1 MGSMF
6 RFLAWSLGVGLVI
19 ALIVTLLFF
28 RGYSVP
34 SDMVAVRVGAG
45 PFEASKIK
53 GDCVPS
59 STRGFFTNDDYEYF
73 PTNEREWDA
82 TGQDGSDAGRMQSV
96 TKDSVQMY
104 IPVTVRFTLI
114 TECDTLKDFYTRYAR
129 RYGVEFENDGTYNKQ
144 WLTVLRKL
152 VADPSDA
159 TLDRI
164 IQDFDWR
171 KVWNDQQTKVDIEKR
186 LNEALQAE
194 NSLLTTTAKGTFFD
208 GISVLVGKPE
218 PINKELATAVAQE
231 QTKVAQAQSEEA
243 QAKADEAKALAQIAV
258 EKAEADKKK
267 AEISGYRLEGMTAE
281 EAVRA
286 YNEAQL
292 IAAGG
297 NPYQPNYVVGG
308 VAPK

>member
-6 RFLAWSLGVGLVI
+6 KFLAGALLAGLVI
-19 ALIVTLLFF
+19 AVLIVVLFF

-45 PFEASKIK
+45 PFEASKLK
-53 GDCVPS
+53 GDCIPS
-59 STRGFFTNDDYEYF
+59 STRGFFTNDDFEYF

-82 TGQDGSDAGRMQSV
+82 TGQTGSDAGRMQSV

-114 TECDTLKDFYTRYAR
+114 TECDTLQDFYTRYAR
-129 RYGVEFENDGTYNKQ
+129 RYGVEFDNDGTYNEQ

-164 IQDFDWR
+164 IQDFNWR
-171 KVWNDQQTKVDIEKR
+171 NVWNDPQTKVDIEKR
-186 LNEALQAE
+186 LNDALQAE
-194 NSLLTTTAKGTFFD
+194 TSLLTTTAKGTFFD
-208 GISVLVGKPE
+208 GISVLIGKPE
-218 PINKELATAVAQE
+218 PVNEELAKAVAAE

-258 EKAEADKKK
+258 EKAEADKQK
-267 AEISGYRLEGMTAE
+267 AIISGYRLEGMTAQ
-281 EAVRA
+281 EAIRA

-292 IAAGG
+292 IASGG

-308 VAPK
+308 VPTK

>member
-1 MGSMF
+1 MSSIFKLVAGT
-6 RFLAWSLGVGLVI
+6 LVVGLVL
-19 ALIVTLLFF
+19 AMLIVVIFF

-59 STRGFFTNDDYEYF
+59 STRGFFTNDDFEYF

-82 TGQDGSDAGRMQSV
+82 TGQEGSDSGRFQSV

-114 TECDTLKDFYTRYAR
+114 TECDTLQDFYIRYAR
-129 RYGVEFENDGTYNKQ
+129 RYGVDFDNDGTYNDK

-164 IQDFDWR
+164 IQDFTWR
-171 KVWNDQQTKVDIEKR
+171 NVWNDPATKTEIERR
-186 LNEALQAE
+186 LNEALQAD

-218 PINKELATAVAQE
+218 PVNQELATAVAAE

-243 QAKADEAKALAQIAV
+243 QAKADEAKAIAQQEVA
-258 EKAEADKKK
+258 KAEATKQQ
-267 AEISGYRLEGMTAE
+267 ETIEGYRLQGMTAQ

-292 IAAGG
+292 IAKGG
-297 NPYQPNYVVGG
+297 NPYQPNYIVGG
-308 VAPK
+308 VPTK

>member
-1 MGSMF
+1 MTSLFKFVSGTLVAILV
-6 RFLAWSLGVGLVI
+6 LAV
-19 ALIVTLLFF
+19 IVTLLFF

-59 STRGFFTNDDYEYF
+59 ATRGFFTNDDFKYF
-73 PTNEREWDA
+73 PTSEREWDA
-82 TGQDGSDAGRMQSV
+82 TGQEGSDSGRFQSV

-114 TECDTLKDFYTRYAR
+114 TECDTLQDFYIRYAR
-129 RYGVEFENDGTYNKQ
+129 RYGVEFDNDGTYNDK

-164 IQDFDWR
+164 IQDYNWR
-171 KVWNDQQTKVDIEKR
+171 NVWNDPQTKVDIEKR
-186 LNEALQAE
+186 LNDALQADT
-194 NSLLTTTAKGTFFD
+194 SLLTTTAKGTFFD

-218 PINKELATAVAQE
+218 PVNEELAVAVAQE

-243 QAKADEAKALAQIAV
+243 QAKADEAKAIAQQEVA
-258 EKAEADKKK
+258 KAEATKQQ
-267 AEISGYRLEGMTAE
+267 ETIEGYRLQGMTAQ

-292 IAAGG
+292 IAKGG
-297 NPYQPNYVVGG
+297 NPYQPNYIVGG
-308 VAPK
+308 VPVK

>member
-6 RFLAWSLGVGLVI
+6 KYVAGALAAGLVL
-19 ALIVTLLFF
+19 AVLVVLIFF

-59 STRGFFTNDDYEYF
+59 ATRGFFTNDDFEYF

-82 TGQDGSDAGRMQSV
+82 TGQEGSDSGRFQSV

-104 IPVTVRFTLI
+104 VPVTVRFTLI
-114 TECDTLKDFYTRYAR
+114 TECETLQDFYTRYAR
-129 RYGVEFENDGTYNKQ
+129 RYGVEFDNDGSYNEQ

-164 IQDFDWR
+164 IQDFNWR
-171 KVWNDQQTKVDIEKR
+171 NVWNDPQTKTDIEKR
-186 LNEALQAE
+186 LNDELQAE
-194 NSLLTTTAKGTFFD
+194 TSLLTTTAKGTFFD

-218 PINKELATAVAQE
+218 PVNEDLAIAVAQE

-243 QAKADEAKALAQIAV
+243 QAKADEAKAIAQQEVA
-258 EKAEADKKK
+258 KAEAVKQQATID
-267 AEISGYRLEGMTAE
+267 GYKLQGMTSQ

-292 IAAGG
+292 IAKGG
-297 NPYQPNYVVGG
+297 NPYQPNYIVGG
-308 VAPK
+308 VPVK

>member
-6 RFLAWSLGVGLVI
+6 RVVATGLLIALVI
-19 ALIVTLLFF
+19 AVITVLLFF

-59 STRGFFTNDDYEYF
+59 ATRGFFTNDDYEYF

-82 TGQDGSDAGRMQSV
+82 TGQTGSDSGRFQSV

-114 TECDTLKDFYTRYAR
+114 TDCDTLQDFYQRYAR
-129 RYGVEFENDGTYNKQ
+129 RYGVEFDNDGTYNEQ

-164 IQDFDWR
+164 IQDFNWR
-171 KVWNDQQTKVDIEKR
+171 NVWNDPQTKVDIEKR
-186 LNEALQAE
+186 LNDALQAE
-194 NSLLTTTAKGTFFD
+194 TSLLTTTAKGTFFD

-218 PINKELATAVAQE
+218 PVNEELAKAVAAE

-243 QAKADEAKALAQIAV
+243 QAKADEAKAIAQQAV
-258 EKAEADKKK
+258 AEAEATKQQ
-267 AEISGYRLEGMTAE
+267 EIIEGYRLQGMTPQ

-292 IAAGG
+292 IAKGG
-297 NPYQPNYVVGG
+297 NPYQPNYIVGG
-308 VAPK
+308 VPTK